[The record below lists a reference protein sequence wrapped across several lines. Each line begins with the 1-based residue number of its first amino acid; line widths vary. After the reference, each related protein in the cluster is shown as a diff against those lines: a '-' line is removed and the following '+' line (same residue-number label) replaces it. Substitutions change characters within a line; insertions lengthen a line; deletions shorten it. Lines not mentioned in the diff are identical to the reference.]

1 MPAPMRPHLAYTP
14 PAALPATA
22 ASTPRAAHAA
32 HAHGAACNG
41 TCRAAGYAARHVACG
56 RPATRSNGSCRTAH
70 SQIGAAWLRQFCAA
84 LLCAL
89 FCALLWGMP
98 GLALAQAGVLPVPE
112 LTARVIDQ
120 TGTLSDADKAAMEA
134 KLADYEKAKGSQIV
148 VLMVPTTQPED
159 IAAYAH
165 RVASTWKI
173 GRRDVGD
180 GVLLVVAKNDRRMRI
195 EVARA
200 LEGALPDLAVARI
213 LDHTMKPQFRQNHYA
228 QGISA
233 ALDQIMRALDG
244 EELPLADRNATQA
257 ADDALDMGQVLT
269 IAVFCSLLCG
279 TFLVNR
285 TSPIQNALITSLL
298 TGGVVG
304 IWSDFALSMTAFA
317 AIVAFGIGWLIGWG
331 NLPDDG
337 DDPPHSSRG
346 GRGGRSPII
355 IGGSSSGGWGSGS
368 GGGFSSGGGGSFGG
382 GGASGGW

>member
-1 MPAPMRPHLAYTP
+1 
-14 PAALPATA
+14 
-22 ASTPRAAHAA
+22 
-32 HAHGAACNG
+32 
-41 TCRAAGYAARHVACG
+41 
-56 RPATRSNGSCRTAH
+56 
-70 SQIGAAWLRQFCAA
+70 
-84 LLCAL
+84 
-89 FCALLWGMP
+89 MP

-134 KLADYEKAKGSQIV
+134 KLADYEKTKGSQIV

-213 LDHTMKPQFRQNHYA
+213 LDHTMKPQFRQNQYA

-279 TFLVNR
+279 AFLVNR

-331 NLPDDG
+331 NLPDDDG
-337 DDPPHSSRG
+337 PPHSSRG
-346 GRGGRSPII
+346 GRGRRSPII
-355 IGGSSSGGWGSGS
+355 IGGSSSGGWGGGWSSGS

-382 GGASGGW
+382 GGASGDW